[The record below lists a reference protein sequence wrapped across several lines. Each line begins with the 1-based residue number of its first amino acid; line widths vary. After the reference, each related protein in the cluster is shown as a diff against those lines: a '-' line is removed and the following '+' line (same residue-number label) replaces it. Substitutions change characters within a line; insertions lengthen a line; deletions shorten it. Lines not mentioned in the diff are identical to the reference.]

1 MLQSER
7 LRLTLTMFLIASLPA
22 CQPSRPQD
30 DTLTVQDEATD
41 AFAAQRTR
49 MVRDQLRSRGIRE
62 QAVLAAMARV
72 PRHRFVPTMYEDMSY
87 ADHPVP
93 IGFDQTISQPYI
105 VAYMTEAAQVS
116 PSDKV
121 LEVGTGSG
129 YQAAILGEL
138 AREVYTIEIIP
149 ELASGARTLLE
160 ELGYKNV
167 HVRTGDGYAGWKEHA
182 PFDAIVVTAAPDHVP
197 QALVDQLA
205 VNGRMIIPVGT
216 GEQEMRVITRTAKGV
231 TQQSTLRVRFVPL
244 VRSPANPEA
253 EFRNQL
259 GRKWEL
265 ASLGAREI
273 PPPPPGTPRDVIGKD
288 LVPGRRPTISF
299 NANPAGAG
307 GRSFCNGY
315 GGPYVIRGDSL
326 RIDRIESSAVG
337 CDTSDSLETRFFR
350 GLRDTRRFEIDSRSL
365 VLITAD
371 GMRLTFVPAEPDSVV
386 R

>member
-1 MLQSER
+1 MLRPRGSS
-7 LRLTLTMFLIASLPA
+7 LMLSTLLSGLLSA

-30 DTLTVQDEATD
+30 DTLTVQEESSDP
-41 AFAAQRTR
+41 FAAQRTR

-72 PRHRFVPTMYEDMSY
+72 PRHRFIPTMYEDMSY

-116 PSDKV
+116 PNEKV

-129 YQAAILGEL
+129 YQAAILAEL

-149 ELASGARTLLE
+149 ELASGARTLLQ
-160 ELGYKNV
+160 ELRYNNV

-244 VRSPANPEA
+244 VRSRADPQAQ
-253 EFRNQL
+253 FRNQL

-265 ASLGAREI
+265 ASLGPRVI
-273 PPPPPGTPRDVIGKD
+273 PRPPPGTPRDVIGKD
-288 LVPGRRPTISF
+288 LVPGRRPTIRF
-299 NANPAGAG
+299 NANPPGAG
-307 GRSFCNGY
+307 
-315 GGPYVIRGDSL
+315 
-326 RIDRIESSAVG
+326 
-337 CDTSDSLETRFFR
+337 
-350 GLRDTRRFEIDSRSL
+350 
-365 VLITAD
+365 